1 MKPYDLKAALQS
13 LEAEAVADESMGLPT
28 ASMMTPLEV
37 AEMDAHYKEQEVKAI
52 AEEQLLLSRFP
63 QLHAKYKALAD
74 AHGLWLE
81 VLMSLQPY
89 LTNNPQAKEAQ
100 VEHKLQQACYD
111 WDL

>member
-1 MKPYDLKAALQS
+1 MKPYDLKAALNQLDDS
-13 LEAEAVADESMGLPT
+13 DDNMALP
-28 ASMMTPLEV
+28 AIPPMAPEEV
-37 AEMDAHYKEQEVKAI
+37 VKMETYYKEQEVKAI

-100 VEHKLQQACYD
+100 VDVKLQQACYD
-111 WDL
+111 WGL